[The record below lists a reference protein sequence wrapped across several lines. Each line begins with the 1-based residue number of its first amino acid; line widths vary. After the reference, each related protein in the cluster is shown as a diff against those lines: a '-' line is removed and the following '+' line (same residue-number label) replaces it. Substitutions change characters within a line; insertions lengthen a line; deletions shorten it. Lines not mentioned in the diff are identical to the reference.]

1 MEQCDIKAW
10 VERAPDK
17 AQRELREAVHTAL
30 VAVARSSDL
39 RPQMVMKGAI
49 LLALRYES
57 TRYTRD
63 IDFSTRQMFSQ
74 FNERD
79 FLREF
84 NKRLALAVE
93 ELDYELDCRIQS
105 LKVKPRRDG
114 ASFQTLTLKI
124 GYAYK
129 GTKKHNHLMAG
140 NCPDVIEIDYSFNEL
155 TEQIDRL
162 QISDGTVVHIYS
174 FTDLIAE
181 KLRAILQQEDRDRVR
196 RQDSYDLYRLMSRH
210 PITGKERKKAVLD
223 NLKSKA
229 ASRGLAIAADSMAN
243 PKIVERSKR
252 EYYQLQQEI
261 DEKLPPFEKA
271 YGIVQEFYES
281 LPWPTDTR

>member
-1 MEQCDIKAW
+1 MES
-10 VERAPDK
+10 APDEV
-17 AQRELREAVHTAL
+17 QRELREAVHTAL
-30 VAVARSSDL
+30 VAVARSRNL
-39 RPQMVMKGAI
+39 QPQMVMKGAI

-74 FNERD
+74 FNESA
-79 FLREF
+79 FLQEF

-105 LKVKPRRDG
+105 LRVKPRRDE

-129 GTKKHNHLMAG
+129 GTKKHNRLMAS

-162 QISDGTVVHIYS
+162 QISDDTVIHAYS

-181 KLRAILQQEDRDRVR
+181 KLRAIIQQEVRGRVR
-196 RQDSYDLYRLMSRH
+196 RQDSYDLYRLLSRN
-210 PITGKERKKAVLD
+210 PIRDERQRKAVLK
-223 NLKSKA
+223 NLEAKA
-229 ASRGLAIAADSMAN
+229 ASRDLRIAKHSMSN
-243 PKIVERSKR
+243 PKVAERSKR
-252 EYYQLQQEI
+252 EYHHLQQEI
-261 DEKLPPFEKA
+261 EEELPPFEKV
-271 YGIVQEFYES
+271 YGTVQKFYES
-281 LPWPTDTR
+281 LPWTVRAE